1 MMQDCHQFWPLQQTL
16 FFFFFNGL
24 ASSISN
30 RGRDTQEKRVS
41 HVVRWHQSDSTTRS
55 RDLAPFLFILIPFI
69 FLTRVDSPLT
79 PSHNSI
85 THSSSSTFPRH
96 DFRSDLIECS
106 KMMNQDHHQQPPILH
121 ASQDD
126 DQMESLILDDS
137 VHHHPQLPQS
147 PNSPFNSFL
156 DPPSYADAVFTSF
169 DSNGHDQTLETP
181 VRSGSD
187 YLHISVTDPQKEQ
200 DLTNSLVPGGNTY
213 YTYLITT
220 RTNLPEFG
228 GPGSEFSVRRRF
240 RDVVT
245 LSDRLSETYRG
256 YFIPVRPD
264 KSTVESQVMQKQEF
278 VEQRRVAVEKYL
290 RKLAMHPVIRK
301 SEELRLFLEAQGK
314 LPLAKTTDV
323 ASRMLDGAVKLPRQL
338 LGGETVAAGGVDVN
352 DVAQPA
358 KVGRDLLRIF
368 KELKQSV
375 SNDWGGTKPLVVE
388 EDKEFME
395 RKDKLMEFEHHLSNV
410 SQQAESLV
418 KFQQDMGETMGE
430 LGLAFVK
437 LTKFETEEA
446 IFESQRVRAS
456 DMKNVATAAVKA
468 SRLYREL
475 NTQTIKHLDK
485 LHEYLGT
492 MLAVNNAFS
501 DRSSALLTVQ
511 TLSSE
516 LASLHSRVEKLE
528 VASSKIFGGDKS
540 RMRKIEELKE
550 AVRVTENA
558 KICAD
563 REYERIKE
571 NNRSELERIEKER
584 HSDFLSMLR
593 GFVVNQAGYAEKV
606 AAVWEKLAEE
616 TAAYS
621 RDSS

>member
-1 MMQDCHQFWPLQQTL
+1 
-16 FFFFFNGL
+16 
-24 ASSISN
+24 
-30 RGRDTQEKRVS
+30 
-41 HVVRWHQSDSTTRS
+41 
-55 RDLAPFLFILIPFI
+55 
-69 FLTRVDSPLT
+69 
-79 PSHNSI
+79 
-85 THSSSSTFPRH
+85 
-96 DFRSDLIECS
+96 
-106 KMMNQDHHQQPPILH
+106 MMNHDYSEHHQILH
-121 ASQDD
+121 ASPDD
-126 DQMESLILDDS
+126 GMESLILNDDDDS
-137 VHHHPQLPQS
+137 SVHPLRPTPPQS

-156 DPPSYADAVFTSF
+156 DPPSYAEAIFTSF

-181 VRSGSD
+181 TRSGSD
-187 YLHISVTDPQKEQ
+187 YFLHISVTDPQKEQ
-200 DLTNSLVPGGNTY
+200 DLAASLVPGGTAF

-220 RTNLPEFG
+220 RTNFPEFG
-228 GPGSEFSVRRRF
+228 DSASEFSVRRRF

-245 LSDRLSETYRG
+245 LADRLSEAYRG
-256 YFIPVRPD
+256 FFVPVRPD
-264 KSTVESQVMQKQEF
+264 KSTVESQVMQTQDF
-278 VEQRRVAVEKYL
+278 VEQRRAALEKYL
-290 RKLAMHPVIRK
+290 RKLAAHPVIRR
-301 SEELRLFLEAQGK
+301 SEELRLFLEAKGR

-323 ASRMLDGAVKLPRQL
+323 ASRMLDGAVRLPRQL
-338 LGGETVAAGGVDVN
+338 LGGEAELGE
-352 DVAQPA
+352 VAQPA
-358 KVGRDLLRIF
+358 KGGRDLLRIF

-375 SNDWGGTKPLVVE
+375 TNDWVGSKPLVVE

-395 RKDKLMEFEHHLSNV
+395 RKDKLGEFEHHLSNV

-446 IFESQRVRAS
+446 IFESQRVRAA

-550 AVRVTENA
+550 AIRVTENA

-571 NNRSELERIEKER
+571 NNRSELERIDKER
-584 HSDFLSMLR
+584 NSDFLSMLR
-593 GFVVNQAGYAEKV
+593 GFVVNQAGYAEKM

-616 TAAYS
+616 TTAYS

>member
-1 MMQDCHQFWPLQQTL
+1 
-16 FFFFFNGL
+16 
-24 ASSISN
+24 
-30 RGRDTQEKRVS
+30 
-41 HVVRWHQSDSTTRS
+41 
-55 RDLAPFLFILIPFI
+55 
-69 FLTRVDSPLT
+69 
-79 PSHNSI
+79 
-85 THSSSSTFPRH
+85 
-96 DFRSDLIECS
+96 
-106 KMMNQDHHQQPPILH
+106 MMNHDSDDQQHHILH

-126 DQMESLILDDS
+126 EIMDSLILHHDDDGSS
-137 VHHHPQLPQS
+137 VHHHHRPTSPQS

-156 DPPSYADAVFTSF
+156 DPPSYADAIFTSF
-169 DSNGHDQTLETP
+169 DSNGHDQAVESP
-181 VRSGSD
+181 AARFGSGD

-200 DLTNSLVPGGNTY
+200 DLATSTSLVPGAATF

-220 RTNLPEFG
+220 LINLPEYG
-228 GPGSEFSVRRRF
+228 GVGSEFAVRRRF
-240 RDVVT
+240 RDVVA
-245 LSDRLSETYRG
+245 LSERLALAYRG
-256 YFIPVRPD
+256 FFIPVRPD

-278 VEQRRVAVEKYL
+278 VEQRRVALEKYL
-290 RKLAMHPVIRK
+290 RKLAAHPVIGR
-301 SEELRLFLEAQGK
+301 SEELRLFLEAK
-314 LPLAKTTDV
+314 ERLPLAKTTDV
-323 ASRMLDGAVKLPRQL
+323 ASRMLDGAVRLPRQL
-338 LGGETVAAGGVDVN
+338 FSGEAELGE
-352 DVAQPA
+352 VAQPA
-358 KVGRDLLRIF
+358 KGGRDLLRIF

-375 SNDWGGTKPLVVE
+375 ANDWVGSKPLVVE

-395 RKDKLMEFEHHLSNV
+395 RKDKLVDFEHHLSNV

-446 IFESQRVRAS
+446 IFESQRVRAA
-456 DMKNVATAAVKA
+456 DMRNVATASVKA

-475 NTQTIKHLDK
+475 NTQTIKHLASTHILMTYDRTFKLVYKSMDK

-540 RMRKIEELKE
+540 RMRKIEELRE
-550 AVRVTENA
+550 AIRVTQDA

-571 NNRSELERIEKER
+571 NNRSELERIDQER
-584 HSDFLSMLR
+584 NSDFLSMLR
-593 GFVVNQAGYAEKV
+593 GFVANQAGYAEKT
-606 AAVWEKLAEE
+606 ATVWEKLAEE
-616 TAAYS
+616 TAAYL

>member
-1 MMQDCHQFWPLQQTL
+1 
-16 FFFFFNGL
+16 
-24 ASSISN
+24 
-30 RGRDTQEKRVS
+30 
-41 HVVRWHQSDSTTRS
+41 
-55 RDLAPFLFILIPFI
+55 
-69 FLTRVDSPLT
+69 
-79 PSHNSI
+79 
-85 THSSSSTFPRH
+85 
-96 DFRSDLIECS
+96 
-106 KMMNQDHHQQPPILH
+106 MMNQDHLDEPPMLH

-126 DQMESLILDDS
+126 EMESLILDDEI
-137 VHHHPQLPQS
+137 HHHSQTPQS

-169 DSNGHDQTLETP
+169 DSNGHDQALENP
-181 VRSGSD
+181 ILSGSD

-200 DLTNSLVPGGNTY
+200 DLANSLVPGGNTY

-228 GPGSEFSVRRRF
+228 GPGSEFTVRRRF

-256 YFIPVRPD
+256 FFIPVRPD

-278 VEQRRVAVEKYL
+278 VEQRRMAVEKYL

-301 SEELRLFLEAQGK
+301 SEELRLFLEAKGK

-338 LGGETVAAGGVDVN
+338 FGGEGVATAGGD

-358 KVGRDLLRIF
+358 KGGRDLLRIF

-375 SNDWGGTKPLVVE
+375 ANDWGGTKPLVVE

-395 RKDKLMEFEHHLSNV
+395 RKDKLMEFEHNLSNV

-446 IFESQRVRAS
+446 IFESQRVRAA

-550 AVRVTENA
+550 AIRVTENA

-563 REYERIKE
+563 QEYERIKE
-571 NNRSELERIEKER
+571 NNRNELERVDRER

-593 GFVVNQAGYAEKV
+593 GFVVNQAGYAEKM

-616 TAAYS
+616 TTAYS

>member
-1 MMQDCHQFWPLQQTL
+1 
-16 FFFFFNGL
+16 
-24 ASSISN
+24 
-30 RGRDTQEKRVS
+30 
-41 HVVRWHQSDSTTRS
+41 
-55 RDLAPFLFILIPFI
+55 
-69 FLTRVDSPLT
+69 
-79 PSHNSI
+79 
-85 THSSSSTFPRH
+85 
-96 DFRSDLIECS
+96 
-106 KMMNQDHHQQPPILH
+106 MMNHDSDEPNQIIR

-126 DQMESLILDDS
+126 DEMESLILDDS
-137 VHHHPQLPQS
+137 VHHHPQPQLPQS

-156 DPPSYADAVFTSF
+156 DPPSYADAIFTSF
-169 DSNGHDQTLETP
+169 DSNGHDQALEPP
-181 VRSGSD
+181 VRSTSD

-200 DLTNSLVPGGNTY
+200 DVATSLVPGAATF

-220 RTNLPEFG
+220 HTDFPEFG

-256 YFIPVRPD
+256 FFIPVRPD

-278 VEQRRVAVEKYL
+278 VEQRRLALEKYL
-290 RKLAMHPVIRK
+290 GKLGAHPVIGR
-301 SEELRLFLEAQGK
+301 SEELRLFLEAKGK

-323 ASRMLDGAVKLPRQL
+323 ASRMLDGAVRLPRQL
-338 LGGETVAAGGVDVN
+338 FGGEAELGE
-352 DVAQPA
+352 VAQPA
-358 KVGRDLLRIF
+358 KGGRDLLRIF

-375 SNDWGGTKPLVVE
+375 ANDWGGSKPLVVE

-395 RKDKLMEFEHHLSNV
+395 RKDKLAEFENHLSNV

-446 IFESQRVRAS
+446 MFESQTVRAA
-456 DMKNVATAAVKA
+456 DMRNVATAAVKA
-468 SRLYREL
+468 SRQS
-475 NTQTIKHLDK
+475 NIWQDK

-511 TLSSE
+511 TLSSD

-550 AVRVTENA
+550 AIRVTENA

-563 REYERIKE
+563 REYERVKE
-571 NNRSELERIEKER
+571 NNRSELERIDKER
-584 HSDFLSMLR
+584 SNDFLSMLR
-593 GFVVNQAGYAEKV
+593 GFVVNQNSNFYFIHPFYRQAMQRRRQLYGKSLR
-606 AAVWEKLAEE
+606 KKRLLTQE
-616 TAAYS
+616 TAAKIHHLFI
-621 RDSS
+621 